1 VEVRVEVEEVLEVKL
16 KVLVNEWTDAS
27 VNNKVAQRTPHT
39 TMTSLRYPNVLM
51 V

>member
-1 VEVRVEVEEVLEVKL
+1 MLLEEVLEVKL
-16 KVLVNEWTDAS
+16 KVLVNEWTDLVS
-27 VNNKVAQRTPHT
+27 TKVAQRKPHT